1 MRYKVSH
8 WAVDFFAS
16 LGFDSKTV
24 HGENFNR
31 SAHAG
36 LEKIPKMRRNNLP
49 CRKQLQIYKSPQ
61 VFDDPKWF
69 DADNLAYTIVPLRKS
84 EDAALSRACQS
95 KYHNPHIGGLGPN
108 VHSDAEQMAINDHRV
123 ATFFWK
129 ASLRVQLKLITLSY
143 PDHVTNEKYAYTRMK
158 PFLDMYNVTKETF
171 VDAHV
176 KLRNTNLTHTYS

>member
-1 MRYKVSH
+1 
-8 WAVDFFAS
+8 
-16 LGFDSKTV
+16 
-24 HGENFNR
+24 
-31 SAHAG
+31 
-36 LEKIPKMRRNNLP
+36 
-49 CRKQLQIYKSPQ
+49 
-61 VFDDPKWF
+61 
-69 DADNLAYTIVPLRKS
+69 
-84 EDAALSRACQS
+84 
-95 KYHNPHIGGLGPN
+95 
-108 VHSDAEQMAINDHRV
+108 MAINDHRV